1 MADSAPSSES
11 MTYWTLR
18 ETLRFTKRNLF
29 FRFAAQARRMG
40 KIFRRH
46 SDSLNGPQ
54 PFEIPQNGLG
64 NGCGLSHPFVAPVGS
79 GVSASRT
86 MSLSATSF
94 VSSASRSGSAIRP
107 RVEAI
112 QRCWTAIAVS
122 AIRRP
127 ASVR

>member
-1 MADSAPSSES
+1 MKSTAYEP
-11 MTYWTLR
+11 LG
-18 ETLRFTKRNLF
+18 ETIRFAKRNLF
-29 FRFAAQARRMG
+29 FPFAAQADAMIEIVSRQA
-40 KIFRRH
+40 
-46 SDSLNGPQ
+46 DSQMAPQ
-54 PFEIPQNGLG
+54 PFEIPQNGLANRKG
-64 NGCGLSHPFVAPVGS
+64 RPYPFAAAAGS

-94 VSSASRSGSAIRP
+94 ASSASRSGSAIWP